1 MDNDAYVRTMTP
13 MEPWDQLGVLSC
25 VLLNIRGGVIKQ
37 AEFCLT
43 ETWLAADDK
52 PDVFPHSSTGA
63 GAGNGCGRTGCA
75 HRRTENLGMSCLGA
89 AGRRD
94 VQP

>member
-1 MDNDAYVRTMTP
+1 MANYIGAKQSGSFDIADTNST
-13 MEPWDQLGVLSC
+13 GVN
-25 VLLNIRGGVIKQ
+25 VQ
-37 AEFCLT
+37 
-43 ETWLAADDK
+43 
-52 PDVFPHSSTGA
+52 PYHSSTGA